1 MYENLT
7 VEQIKAQIVANMG
20 TDLDTRSGSFIDVL
34 ISPLAVELWKYYQ
47 SLDRVIPIVYVDE
60 TSGAYIDLKCAA
72 YGITRKPGTKASAS
86 MTFSGTA
93 GLEIPAGTA
102 FLTAQG
108 LRFGLAEAVTLDSD
122 GTAQGT
128 VTADAVG
135 SAYNVAAGEINRM
148 YSNLYGLQSF
158 ENGAAAGGTDAE
170 QDADLVARL
179 YSFLQRPATSGNVY
193 HYQQWALSVPG
204 VGGVKVTPL
213 WDGPGTVRVLLVD
226 ANKESPAQSI
236 VEAAEAYIETQRPI
250 GATVTVAGA
259 EGLPINVQAAVTIDG
274 TTTKA
279 QVQAQLE
286 QLLQS
291 YLQEIALEA
300 ETLLYNRVVFLLLSI
315 PGVTDYTALTLNGGQ
330 GNITI
335 GAAQVATLG
344 TVSVS

>member
-7 VEQIKAQIVANMG
+7 VEQIKAQIIANMNTG
-20 TDLDTRSGSFIDVL
+20 LDTRSGSFIDVL
-34 ISPLAVELWKYYQ
+34 IGPVAVELWKYYQ

-60 TSGAYIDLKCAA
+60 TSGDYIDLKCAE
-72 YGITRKPGTKASAS
+72 YGITRKPGAKASAN

-93 GLEIPAGTA
+93 ELEIPAGTA

-108 LRFGLAEAVTLDSD
+108 LRFVLAEAVALDSD
-122 GTAQGT
+122 GMAEG
-128 VTADAVG
+128 VVMADAVG

-148 YSNLYGLQSF
+148 YANIYGLQSF
-158 ENGAAAGGTDAE
+158 ENSAATGGADAE
-170 QDADLVARL
+170 RDADLVERL
-179 YSFLQRPATSGNVY
+179 YNFLQRPATSGNVY
-193 HYQQWALSVPG
+193 HYRQWALSVPG

-226 ANKESPAQSI
+226 ANKEPPAQSI
-236 VEAAEAYIETQRPI
+236 VEAAEAYIEDQRPI

-259 EGLPINVQAAVTIDG
+259 EGLPINVQAAVTIDN

-279 QVQAQLE
+279 QVKTQLG
-286 QLLQS
+286 QLLQN

-315 PGVTDYTALTLNGGQ
+315 PGVTDYTVLTLNGGQ
-330 GNITI
+330 SNITI